1 MYCVILVILFVLCM
15 NLSDVFLKV
24 KVPRAIEYIKDKT
37 PIPPLK
43 LFYMDDS
50 CLTSAK
56 KEDMQVLLDI
66 CTLYKHFVVCR
77 LDKIQDQ
84 VL

>member
-1 MYCVILVILFVLCM
+1 M

-37 PIPPLK
+37 PISPLK

-56 KEDMQVLLDI
+56 KEDMQVPG
-66 CTLYKHFVVCR
+66 TLGHMYIIQALCR
-77 LDKIQDQ
+77 LNKIQDQ